1 MPGISER
8 RKNEKKKARGTWWK
22 KAAVS
27 GILCTS
33 MILQNQSFLTVGPVT
48 ARAEENDY
56 QIVLTDDFE
65 SYEEGALPSDLYRS
79 VDEGWSVVSD
89 GSGGKAAAAS
99 VNGADDL
106 KVIQADCEY
115 MDRGIAFDFKYEGE
129 FTRWD
134 GFYIRLASREDGTN
148 RYYSLCPGFGSANIV
163 ADANI
168 KSSQEEM
175 KAGTWYRCESIIK
188 DGQMKIKVWE
198 RDQEEPTDWDLTYGY
213 GELGGSAEDTYME
226 FMLDARSGDSN
237 VSALVDN
244 LEIGGWEEEAFVE
257 TEPEYTYFEDDYESY
272 EPGAADK
279 DTMPAQYTVIDDGYS
294 IVETDDGQ
302 VLQVTTDADT
312 ETAGTAQMI
321 LDCDLVDKQVTYD
334 FRFDKDFTGH
344 DGFYIKLHAQPNGSG
359 SDDEYYYSLNPNFGS
374 NNIIVSCNTQNLQ
387 KVSKTISKDT
397 WYTCKSQI
405 YNGRIRVKVWPR
417 EDQEPENWDIDTALS
432 GFELKKE
439 GTRYKIQF
447 VDRIGENGPV
457 TGQIDNFSIKTWE
470 PLDEKEEYVI
480 TAKANPEEAGTVSG
494 GGRYLAGNQVTV
506 SAVPNENYRFVN
518 WTDETGA
525 EVSTEKK
532 YTFTVDAAHTLT
544 ANFEET
550 SLEIQSFMA
559 DGLTQQAEIDPEAKT
574 VSLRF
579 ASDVDLSSVRPF
591 FYYTPDFTP
600 SVKPYDKMDLRTP
613 VSFDGWTITA
623 EQNDLMKEY
632 YVDPEHGSD
641 SNDGSDEDHAF
652 ATIERAQQAVRE
664 ITEWTGDVIIHLAEG
679 DYVLD
684 ETLKFTSE
692 DGADKGYAVLYKG
705 AGANESVISS
715 GIQLEGWTK
724 SDDVPGVDNVYE
736 IEVPEGV
743 EYSRDLFVG
752 NKKADLAAGTDL
764 VGCFSDRNSYGY
776 TVTGAAEE
784 MSTWRNQSDIEFVY
798 DVGWTSNILPVKE
811 IIDNNGT
818 VEVHMKEEPFENS
831 RIKLNCNPNKPTAIQ
846 NAFEL
851 LDEENEWYF
860 DREAGKIYYIPEDGK
875 DPDDLVMIL
884 PTLDKLVEVKGEKE
898 SKVYGLGFQDVGFK
912 YTSFLRPHIEG
923 QIELQASFVFDP
935 DMKET
940 NNHDNFVKTPGGVT
954 AAYAEGMR
962 VDGCIFAAMAAGGFD
977 YEEGVVGSTVT
988 GSRFEQLGAAGMQI
1002 GGVRVRDAQPY
1013 SEVTYEQGV
1022 LNENAGADPLRVTED
1037 IFIYSNVVDTV
1048 GVNFRGS
1055 IGIWVGYVRDCT
1067 LANNTLRNIS
1077 YSGISAGWGW
1087 GIWDKGGRQDFPNYY
1102 KFDTPAIQARFVI
1115 ENNNISS
1122 CMQRLNDGGAIYT
1135 LSNTPGSI
1143 IRGNYIHDIPNP
1155 YGAIYLDEG
1164 TGGFVDISH
1173 NVVYNVYRP
1182 YFYHLVA
1189 HYSDY
1194 MRECEEAQHDNFF
1207 TSGEPE
1213 NPDDPDFIA
1222 IENNAGTVEEM
1233 TPPELTEPE
1242 KEPEE
1247 PVSKKT
1253 LEYFLNKAKGYV
1265 EDGTVDGLVDS
1276 VKQLFE
1282 EAIAEGEAVMAD
1294 EDATREEV
1302 TNAAFKLMKAIQAVD
1317 FKAADKTDLEMALEL
1332 AETIDLTKYVEE
1344 GQAEFLAAKEAAAG
1358 MLADGDA
1365 LQADV
1370 DAAWNALIDAM
1381 SSLRLKAD
1389 KSTLEDLINSVQDL
1403 DLSQYTE
1410 ESAQAFRTALAKA
1423 NAILADETLSEDDQ
1437 AQVDEAAAML
1447 QAAAD
1452 GLEKVSSGNG
1462 DSGQTDDG
1470 SGAGTDNDG
1479 GSSSGADNSGN
1490 NSGSTGTNGS
1500 SNKNVAGKGT
1510 PKTGDS
1516 GNLLPWLTAILAA
1529 AGTGAAV
1536 MSRRKRKDR

>member
-1 MPGISER
+1 M
-8 RKNEKKKARGTWWK
+8 KTKKARVSRWK
-22 KAAVS
+22 RAVLS
-27 GILCTS
+27 GMLCAS
-33 MILQNQSFLTVGPVT
+33 MVVQNGPFLFPDPVSVL
-48 ARAEENDY
+48 AEENEY

-65 SYEEGALPSDLYRS
+65 SYGEGALPSDRYRS
-79 VDEGWSVVSD
+79 VDEGWRVVSD
-89 GSGGKAAAAS
+89 GSGGKAVTAS
-99 VNGADDL
+99 VNETETL
-106 KVIQADCEY
+106 KVIQADCAY
-115 MDRGIAFDFKYEGE
+115 MDRGIAFDFKYDGE
-129 FTRWD
+129 FKRWD

-168 KSSQEEM
+168 KSAQEEM
-175 KAGTWYRCESIIK
+175 KPDTWYRCESSIK

-198 RDQEEPTDWDLTYGY
+198 RDQEEPADWDLTYSY
-213 GELGGSAEDTYME
+213 GQLGGSAEDTYME
-226 FMLDARSGDSN
+226 FMLDARSGGSN

-244 LEIGGWEEEAFVE
+244 LEIGGWEEEPFIE
-257 TEPEYTYFEDDYESY
+257 TEPGYTYFADDYESY

-294 IVETDDGQ
+294 IAETDDGQ

-312 ETAGTAQMI
+312 ETTGTAQMI

-405 YNGRIRVKVWPR
+405 YNGKIRVKVWPR
-417 EDQEPENWDIDTALS
+417 EEQEPENWDIDTALS
-432 GFELKKE
+432 GFALKKE

-447 VDRIGENGPV
+447 VDRIGGNGPV

-470 PLDEKEEYVI
+470 PLNEKEEYIV
-480 TAKANPEEAGTVSG
+480 TAKAFPENAGTVSG
-494 GGRYLAGNQVTV
+494 SGRYLAGNQVTV
-506 SAVPNENYRFVN
+506 SAYPKENYRFVN

-525 EVSTEKK
+525 VVSTEKK
-532 YTFTVDAAHTLT
+532 YIFTVDSAQTLT

-559 DGLTQQAEIDPEAKT
+559 DGLTQLAEIDPDAKT
-574 VSLRF
+574 VTLRF
-579 ASDVDLSSVRPF
+579 ASDVDLSSVRPY

-623 EQNDLMKEY
+623 QQNTLMQEF

-641 SNDGSDEDHAF
+641 SNAGTEEKHAF

-664 ITEWTGDVIIHLAEG
+664 ITDWNGDVIVHLAEG
-679 DYVLD
+679 SYILD
-684 ETLKFTSE
+684 ETLKFTAE

-715 GIQLEGWTK
+715 GIQLEGWKK
-724 SDDVPGVDNVYE
+724 SSDVPGVDNVYE
-736 IEVPEGV
+736 IDVPEGA

-752 NKKADLAAGTDL
+752 NKKADLASGTDL
-764 VGCFSDRNSYGY
+764 MGCFSDRNSYGY
-776 TVTGAAEE
+776 TVSGAAEE

-811 IIDNNGT
+811 IVNNNGT

-831 RIKLNCNPNKPTAIQ
+831 RIKLNCNPNKPTAVQ

-851 LDEENEWYF
+851 RDEENEWYF

-875 DPDDLVMIL
+875 NPDDLVMIL
-884 PTLDKLVEVKGEKE
+884 PALDKLVEVKGEKE
-898 SKVYGLGFQDVGFK
+898 NKIYGLGFQDVGFK

-954 AAYAEGMR
+954 AAYVEGMR

-1022 LNENAGADPLRVTED
+1022 LNENAGADPLRVTEN

-1077 YSGISAGWGW
+1077 YSGISAGWG
-1087 GIWDKGGRQDFPNYY
+1087 R
-1102 KFDTPAIQARFVI
+1102 A
-1115 ENNNISS
+1115 
-1122 CMQRLNDGGAIYT
+1122 
-1135 LSNTPGSI
+1135 
-1143 IRGNYIHDIPNP
+1143 
-1155 YGAIYLDEG
+1155 
-1164 TGGFVDISH
+1164 
-1173 NVVYNVYRP
+1173 
-1182 YFYHLVA
+1182 
-1189 HYSDY
+1189 
-1194 MRECEEAQHDNFF
+1194 
-1207 TSGEPE
+1207 SG
-1213 NPDDPDFIA
+1213 
-1222 IENNAGTVEEM
+1222 
-1233 TPPELTEPE
+1233 
-1242 KEPEE
+1242 
-1247 PVSKKT
+1247 
-1253 LEYFLNKAKGYV
+1253 
-1265 EDGTVDGLVDS
+1265 
-1276 VKQLFE
+1276 
-1282 EAIAEGEAVMAD
+1282 
-1294 EDATREEV
+1294 TRE
-1302 TNAAFKLMKAIQAVD
+1302 
-1317 FKAADKTDLEMALEL
+1317 ADRTSPIIINLIPLRFRRDL
-1332 AETIDLTKYVEE
+1332 
-1344 GQAEFLAAKEAAAG
+1344 
-1358 MLADGDA
+1358 
-1365 LQADV
+1365 
-1370 DAAWNALIDAM
+1370 
-1381 SSLRLKAD
+1381 
-1389 KSTLEDLINSVQDL
+1389 
-1403 DLSQYTE
+1403 
-1410 ESAQAFRTALAKA
+1410 
-1423 NAILADETLSEDDQ
+1423 
-1437 AQVDEAAAML
+1437 
-1447 QAAAD
+1447 
-1452 GLEKVSSGNG
+1452 
-1462 DSGQTDDG
+1462 
-1470 SGAGTDNDG
+1470 
-1479 GSSSGADNSGN
+1479 
-1490 NSGSTGTNGS
+1490 
-1500 SNKNVAGKGT
+1500 
-1510 PKTGDS
+1510 
-1516 GNLLPWLTAILAA
+1516 
-1529 AGTGAAV
+1529 
-1536 MSRRKRKDR
+1536 